1 AGSLAHCPDGARV
14 HLWRKAASSFD
25 HFVGAQHKLLTD
37 GQTQRF
43 GGREV
48 DDEFEFGWL
57 FDRYVARPGAS
68 QNLIHV
74 VGRAPV
80 NPPDRTKSRVLKIV
94 GSRAPSASVRRRARL
109 ATMSWSMAT

>member
-1 AGSLAHCPDGARV
+1 MRSVRVAGSLAHCPDGARV

-25 HFVGAQHKLLTD
+25 HFVGAQHKLLRD

-74 VGRAPV
+74 VGRAPEQLRV
-80 NPPDRTKSRVLKIV
+80 ARSVGHESARPDEIAGTEKSRQ
-94 GSRAPSASVRRRARL
+94 
-109 ATMSWSMAT
+109 T